1 MKKKFFI
8 AVVLALTAVLC
19 FATACTK
26 DNTQIEEEA
35 NLIDIEYDLP
45 QSEDSLKNAVTLY
58 DNTIQWMKVTYAF
71 ANRTKPL
78 PETEDCPS
86 EITNVINS
94 KEEFDEAFNEFPAEI
109 DFDKQTLVLHFFASN
124 NIFAQ
129 SGKRL
134 RYYELTDVTEENAC
148 LTFDITCVKASLLI
162 KDEPYADVSNPTQL
176 CLAVLMPKTQVNDFA
191 FNIDYKKYYIEWR
204 GELKDNSTLYRADL
218 EWLRDEYG
226 NDISSSIEYDFIIT
240 DKIQTHEEYVT
251 AFKKFYDTFDIGK
264 EMLVFFFLKH
274 SEIDTN
280 SYEYSIANIEFGEG
294 YLDIALNKK
303 VKKSQSGDGSN
314 DIDFII
320 VKLPQLPAYNVNVKI
335 L

>member
-1 MKKKFFI
+1 MRKNHIALFIFI
-8 AVVLALTAVLC
+8 AMSVLC
-19 FATACTK
+19 LISATACEK
-26 DNTQIEEEA
+26 
-35 NLIDIEYDLP
+35 LVDIEYDL
-45 QSEDSLKNAVTLY
+45 QESGDKALKNAVTLY
-58 DNTIQWMKVTYAF
+58 DGAIQWMSDEYVY

-94 KEEFDEAFNEFPAEI
+94 KEEFDEAFNEFPVGI

-148 LTFDITCVKASLLI
+148 LTFDVTCVKASLLI
-162 KDEPYADVSNPTQL
+162 KDEPYADATVPTHL
-176 CLAVLMPKTQVNDFA
+176 CLAFLMPKTQVNDFE
-191 FNIDYKKYYIEWR
+191 FNFDYKKYYIEWR
-204 GELKDNSTLYRADL
+204 GELKNNATLYNGDL
-218 EWLRDEYG
+218 EWLREEYG
-226 NDISSSIEYDFIIT
+226 KDIASSLEYKKTLT

-251 AFKKFYDTFDIGK
+251 AFKKFYNTFDT
-264 EMLVFFFLKH
+264 EDDMLVLYFLKKDAD
-274 SEIDTN
+274 DTN
-280 SYEYSIANIEFGEG
+280 LYEYSVANIEYDEG
-294 YLDIALNKK
+294 YLDISLNQRFKGTH
-303 VKKSQSGDGSN
+303 SGDGWD

>member
-1 MKKKFFI
+1 MKKKLFI

-26 DNTQIEEEA
+26 DNTQIEEKA

-58 DNTIQWMKVTYAF
+58 DNAIQWLKVTYAF

-94 KEEFDEAFNEFPAEI
+94 KEEFDEAFNEFPVGI
-109 DFDKQTLVLHFFASN
+109 DFDKQTLVLYFYASD
-124 NIFAQ
+124 NIFSQ
-129 SGKRL
+129 NGKRL
-134 RYYELTDVTEENAC
+134 RYYELKDVTEENIS
-148 LTFDITCVKASLLI
+148 LTFDVTCIKASLLI
-162 KDEPYADVSNPTQL
+162 KDKPYADVSNPTQL
-176 CLAVLMPKTQVNDFA
+176 CLAVLMPKTQVNDFK
-191 FNIDYKKYYIEWR
+191 FNFGYKKYYIEWN

-226 NDISSSIEYDFIIT
+226 KDIALSLEYKKTIT
-240 DKIQTHEEYVT
+240 DKIQTREEYVT
-251 AFKKFYDTFDIGK
+251 AFKKFYNTFDL
-264 EMLVFFFLKH
+264 EDDMLVLYCLKKDAN
-274 SEIDTN
+274 DTN

-303 VKKSQSGDGSN
+303 VKKSQSGDGSD
-314 DIDFII
+314 DIDFLII
-320 VKLPQLPAYNVNVKI
+320 RLPQLPAYNVNVKI

>member
-1 MKKKFFI
+1 MI
-8 AVVLALTAVLC
+8 AMSVLC
-19 FATACTK
+19 LISVTACEK
-26 DNTQIEEEA
+26 
-35 NLIDIEYDLP
+35 LVDIEYDLP
-45 QSEDSLKNAVTLY
+45 QSNDTLKNAVTLY
-58 DNTIQWMKVTYAF
+58 DGAIQWMKVTYAF

-134 RYYELTDVTEENAC
+134 RYYELTDVTEENTS
-148 LTFDITCVKASLLI
+148 LTFDVTCVKASLLI
-162 KDEPYADVSNPTQL
+162 KDEPYADVSKPTQL
-176 CLAVLMPKTQVNDFA
+176 CLAVLMPKTQISDFK
-191 FNIDYKKYYIEWR
+191 FNFEYKKYYIEWR
-204 GELKDNSTLYRADL
+204 GELKDNATLYKGDL

-251 AFKKFYDTFDIGK
+251 AFKKFYNTFDL
-264 EMLVFFFLKH
+264 EDDMLVLYCLKKDAD
-274 SEIDTN
+274 DTN
-280 SYEYSIANIEFGEG
+280 SYEYSIANIEYGEG

>member
-1 MKKKFFI
+1 MKKIFFI

-26 DNTQIEEEA
+26 DNTKIEEEA

-86 EITNVINS
+86 EITNVINT
-94 KEEFDEAFNEFPAEI
+94 KEEFDKAYYEFPAEI

-134 RYYELTDVTEENAC
+134 RYYELTDVTEENTC
-148 LTFDITCVKASLLI
+148 LKFDITCVKASLLI
-162 KDEPYADVSNPTQL
+162 KDEPYKDTTIPTHL
-176 CLAVLMPKTQVNDFA
+176 CLAFLMPKTQVNDFA

-204 GELKDNSTLYRADL
+204 GELKDNSTLYKGDL

-226 NDISSSIEYDFIIT
+226 KDISSSIEYDFIIT

-264 EMLVFFFLKH
+264 EMLVLFFLQH

-280 SYEYSIANIEFGEG
+280 LYEYSIANIEYDNG
-294 YLDIALNKK
+294 YLDISLNQRFKGTH
-303 VKKSQSGDGSN
+303 SGDGSD

>member
-8 AVVLALTAVLC
+8 ALVLALTAVLC

-94 KEEFDEAFNEFPAEI
+94 KEEFDKAYYEFPAEI
-109 DFDKQTLVLHFFASN
+109 DFDKQTLVLYFFASC
-124 NIFAQ
+124 NILSQ
-129 SGKRL
+129 NGKRL
-134 RYYELTDVTEENAC
+134 SYYELTDVTEENAC
-148 LTFDITCVKASLLI
+148 FKFDITCVNTLLLI

-176 CLAVLMPKTQVNDFA
+176 CLAVLMPKTQVSEFD
-191 FNIDYKKYYIEWR
+191 FNIKHEKYYIDWE
-204 GELKDNSTLYRADL
+204 GELKDNATLYKGDL

-264 EMLVFFFLKH
+264 EMLVLFFLQH
-274 SEIDTN
+274 RDFDTN
-280 SYEYSIANIEFGEG
+280 LYEYSIANIEYDNG
-294 YLDIALNKK
+294 YLDISLNQRFKGTH
-303 VKKSQSGDGSN
+303 SGDGSN

>member
-8 AVVLALTAVLC
+8 ALVLALTAVLC

-94 KEEFDEAFNEFPAEI
+94 KEEFDKAYYEFPAEI
-109 DFDKQTLVLHFFASN
+109 DFDKQTLVLYFFASN
-124 NIFAQ
+124 NILSQ
-129 SGKRL
+129 NGKRL
-134 RYYELTDVTEENAC
+134 SYYELTDVTEEKTS
-148 LTFDITCVKASLLI
+148 LTFDVTCVKASLLI
-162 KDEPYADVSNPTQL
+162 KDEPYADVSKPTQL
-176 CLAVLMPKTQVNDFA
+176 CLAVLMPKTQVSEFD
-191 FNIDYKKYYIEWR
+191 FNIKHEKYYIEWS
-204 GELKDNSTLYRADL
+204 GELKDNSTLYKGDL

-240 DKIQTHEEYVT
+240 DKIQTREEYVT

-264 EMLVFFFLKH
+264 EMLVLFFLKH
-274 SEIDTN
+274 RDFDTN
-280 SYEYSIANIEFGEG
+280 LYEYSIANIEYGEG

-303 VKKSQSGDGSN
+303 VKKSQSGDGSD